1 MGGDPVVTGVTAIS
15 WPEPIVI
22 DRAPAPL
29 PGLEPDEA
37 WFNEARTH
45 RYLLTRRW
53 GDGEPMNVIGLNPS
67 KANAF
72 VNDPTIGRVVR
83 FARREGCGWVR
94 MLNIYGL
101 QSTDPRLLREHPDPA
116 GLSNDLILEVFA
128 TGLVVA
134 AWGNGG
140 VLNGRGHEVGQRLT
154 AAGVRLRCLGVTKD
168 GHPKHPLARGR
179 ERVPDD
185 APLTPWQVPS

>member
-1 MGGDPVVTGVTAIS
+1 MTAMTVNG
-15 WPEPIVI
+15 WPEQLVI

-37 WFNEARTH
+37 WFNEPRTH

-53 GDGEPMNVIGLNPS
+53 DNGDPMTVIGLNPS

-72 VNDPTIGRVVR
+72 TNDPTILRVIR
-83 FARREGCGWVR
+83 FARRERCGWVR

-101 QSTDPRLLREHPDPA
+101 KSTDPILLREHPDPIGA
-116 GLSNDLILEVFA
+116 CNDLILEAFA

-134 AWGNGG
+134 AWGAGG
-140 VLNGRGHEVGQRLT
+140 ALRGRAREVGQRLT
-154 AAGVRLRCLGVTKD
+154 AAGVPLKCLGVTKD
-168 GHPKHPLARGR
+168 GHPRHPLYVRA
-179 ERVPDD
+179 D
-185 APLTPWQVPS
+185 APLVPWEPQP